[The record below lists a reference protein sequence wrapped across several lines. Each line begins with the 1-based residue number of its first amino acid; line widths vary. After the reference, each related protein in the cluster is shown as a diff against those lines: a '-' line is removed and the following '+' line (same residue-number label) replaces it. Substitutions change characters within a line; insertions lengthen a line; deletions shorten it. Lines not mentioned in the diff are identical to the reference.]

1 MSPDRTAALRPAR
14 QSETPSL
21 DKYIKEWL
29 FLLFKR
35 IFKRRFHFSGSF
47 CVSGRSGSSRLEE
60 QPERPEPHLGGG
72 ATGVRSG
79 ACGAERGDRCAPTRG
94 SSPAGKRGGAAAGGR
109 PGRDAQDAPV
119 GTEGRERSGSAGR
132 GPGRSLQRR
141 AGQGAEQAGPGSSVG
156 PEAAG
161 AGLRTAASCWLRRD
175 PEAGRR
181 VGRQGAASERGL
193 GREEARRGAQVR
205 ASRSSTLHPS
215 SPAAGSHRSPPRL
228 GLPHPAA
235 AFPINIDIGKLQF

>member
-47 CVSGRSGSSRLEE
+47 CVSGRSGSSCLEE

-141 AGQGAEQAGPGSSVG
+141 AGQGAEQAGPGGSPGGGRCRSQDSSVMLAAEG
-156 PEAAG
+156 PGGWAQS
-161 AGLRTAASCWLRRD
+161 R
-175 PEAGRR
+175 PP
-181 VGRQGAASERGL
+181 
-193 GREEARRGAQVR
+193 RRGFGARPGKGGSEERRPGPCQSQLH
-205 ASRSSTLHPS
+205 APPQLSSRGQSQEPTPAGPSTPGCS
-215 SPAAGSHRSPPRL
+215 FSH
-228 GLPHPAA
+228 
-235 AFPINIDIGKLQF
+235 KY